1 MKELKKKISAL
12 VWNYFDEKLEGFN
25 FWEDPLEDKIEDMI
39 DSVVEDMTNILEETD
54 RDIDWELQEF
64 NEQQAKRDW
73 AATKR
78 AEIRRNLELDRSL
91 GLL

>member
-12 VWNYFDEKLEGFN
+12 VWNYFDEKLERFN
-25 FWEDPLEDKIEDMI
+25 FWDDSLEDKIEDMI
-39 DSVVEDMTNILEETD
+39 DNALEDMTNILEETD

-64 NEQQAKRDW
+64 NEQQARRDW
-73 AATKR
+73 VATKR
-78 AEIRRNLELDRSL
+78 AEIRRNLELDQSL